1 MSKIEKDTP
10 TQPGMGASG
19 CLVRLGWMLLGNMAM
34 LFALVAI
41 VMRQGSLSYADA
53 VFWVIVASCIGLRY
67 LDIRR
72 FGGLTV
78 TLQPATMAHWHR
90 YVVFMMAVSV
100 AAWGA
105 AHAIAFYFS
114 S

>member
-1 MSKIEKDTP
+1 MSRTEKDTP
-10 TQPGMGASG
+10 TQAGMGASG
-19 CLVRLGWMLLGNMAM
+19 CLVRLGWMMLGNVAM
-34 LFALVAI
+34 LLTLVAI
-41 VMRQGSLSYADA
+41 VLRQGALSYADA
-53 VFWVIVASCIGLRY
+53 VFWVIVMSCIGLRY

-78 TLQPATMAHWHR
+78 TSQSATMAHWRR
-90 YVVFMMAVSV
+90 YVVFLTAVSA

-114 S
+114 